1 MLARVPPKRAESTGK
16 SRRIFTCL
24 PECRLSWRSKG
35 CKRAESAGKS
45 RRIFTCLPECRQFGQ
60 TAFCFFCQPS
70 RKFCQCVWKSC
81 QPACFG
87 TTRPADWRTDARI
100 SNPVIRSSRGTPLVL
115 CDPKKRGF
123 PLPLLSLCEDR
134 MRLGQVPEKACFLRS
149 CLSPFTIFALRR

>member
-1 MLARVPPKRAESTGK
+1 M
-16 SRRIFTCL
+16 

-115 CDPKKRGF
+115 CDQKSVAFPCLCSHFACLCSAKIGCGSANLRRKRGF
-123 PLPLLSLCEDR
+123 PLPLLS
-134 MRLGQVPEKACFLRS
+134 
-149 CLSPFTIFALRR
+149 PFTIFAPSGWLSPWRIGRCDGALTD